1 MFRFESEAESVV
13 SEDDLI
19 KKEAMKKSIF
29 IKRKSNESS
38 ISPRPAVPEEVKP
51 ASNVPVIKTT
61 QTEMNPQKAAINN
74 NPFTF
79 AHAKKAANDIIQNEI
94 LKKEIMKRKSE
105 EMNLKPKSPIV
116 SILAQAALRGVAMRS
131 WPLLLYIQFSQMS

>member
-1 MFRFESEAESVV
+1 
-13 SEDDLI
+13 
-19 KKEAMKKSIF
+19 MKKSIF

-116 SILAQAALRGVAMRS
+116 SIGQFCKLLWGLVYYH
-131 WPLLLYIQFSQMS
+131 PL